1 MVTPVRYVCFFLLEQ
16 QLRPLYEY
24 LHNLMKRLINGL
36 MITAGL
42 TKLITSRI
50 AEGWQQICNKPK
62 DDDFYCISQSVLGVV
77 GSKQVLF
84 GRLKYSVFVAESVS

>member
-42 TKLITSRI
+42 TKLITSR
-50 AEGWQQICNKPK
+50 
-62 DDDFYCISQSVLGVV
+62 V
-77 GSKQVLF
+77 GSNL
-84 GRLKYSVFVAESVS
+84 L